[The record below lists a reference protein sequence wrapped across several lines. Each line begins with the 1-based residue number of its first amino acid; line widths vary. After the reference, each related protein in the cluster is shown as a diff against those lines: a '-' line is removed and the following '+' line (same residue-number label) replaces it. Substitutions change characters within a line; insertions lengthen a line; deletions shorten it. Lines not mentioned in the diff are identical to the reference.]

1 MLKGKRILLAVT
13 GSIAAYKSAMLVR
26 LLVKEGAEVR
36 VLMTDMAK
44 KFITPLTMATLSK
57 NPISVE
63 FFDPENGDWNSHVS
77 LGLWADLYLIAPA
90 TANTLSKM
98 AFGIADNLV
107 LTTYLSAKCPVA
119 VAPAMDLDM
128 FLHPA
133 TQHSLKVLESRGVT
147 VIEPASGEL
156 ASGLEGKGR
165 MEEPERIVPVL
176 DRILGGKGPLAGKKV
191 LITAGPTK
199 EPIDP
204 VRFISNHSTGKMGYR
219 IADAFAARGAEVT
232 IVSGPVNVSS
242 LYPGVKVVGVTT
254 ASEMYEN
261 TIRCYADSDIV
272 VLCAAVADYAP
283 ELVADHKIKRTGDRM
298 TLDLVPNRDIA
309 AAIGEIKRPGTVT
322 VGFALETDNEMA
334 NAVSKIRRKNL
345 DAIVLNSLNDKGA
358 GFSYD
363 TNKIT
368 IVSSSGDVIE
378 GELKS
383 KREAAE
389 DIVDYVE
396 KLLLCSKD

>member
-176 DRILGGKGPLAGKKV
+176 DRILGSKGPLAGKKV

-219 IADAFAARGAEVT
+219 IADAFAARGADVT
-232 IVSGPVNVSS
+232 IVSGPVNVAS
-242 LYPGVKVVGVTT
+242 LYPGVRIVGVTT

-261 TIRCYADSDIV
+261 TVRCYADSDIV

-383 KREAAE
+383 KKEAAE

-396 KLLLCSKD
+396 KLLCSKD

>member
-176 DRILGGKGPLAGKKV
+176 DRILGSKGPIAGKKV

-219 IADAFAARGAEVT
+219 IADAFAARGADVT
-232 IVSGPVNVSS
+232 IVSGPVNVAS
-242 LYPGVKVVGVTT
+242 LYPGVRVVGVTT

-261 TIRCYADSDIV
+261 TVRCYADSDIV

-383 KREAAE
+383 KKEAAE

>member
-176 DRILGGKGPLAGKKV
+176 DRILGSKGPLAGKKV

-219 IADAFAARGAEVT
+219 IADAFAARGADVT
-232 IVSGPVNVSS
+232 IVSGPVNVAS
-242 LYPGVKVVGVTT
+242 LYPGVRVVGVTT

-261 TIRCYADSDIV
+261 TVRCYADSDIV

-383 KREAAE
+383 KKEAAE